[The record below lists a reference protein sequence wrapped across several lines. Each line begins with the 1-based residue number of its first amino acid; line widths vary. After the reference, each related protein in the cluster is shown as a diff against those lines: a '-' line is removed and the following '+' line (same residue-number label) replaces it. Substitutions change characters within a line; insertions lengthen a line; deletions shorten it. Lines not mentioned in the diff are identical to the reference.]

1 MLSTWSQAKVQE
13 VTFGTV
19 RANEFD
25 AEMDPSLVAQVIAV
39 GYSSIKQ
46 EMAFARV
53 TRFPFSQL
61 SGPAWSRVTRQSV
74 RVQCIKC
81 AQGGRNHGDAED

>member
-1 MLSTWSQAKVQE
+1 MLSNWSRAKLQQ

-19 RANEFD
+19 KANGFD

-39 GYSSIKQ
+39 GYSSMTQ

-61 SGPAWSRVTRQSV
+61 SGPAWS
-74 RVQCIKC
+74 
-81 AQGGRNHGDAED
+81 